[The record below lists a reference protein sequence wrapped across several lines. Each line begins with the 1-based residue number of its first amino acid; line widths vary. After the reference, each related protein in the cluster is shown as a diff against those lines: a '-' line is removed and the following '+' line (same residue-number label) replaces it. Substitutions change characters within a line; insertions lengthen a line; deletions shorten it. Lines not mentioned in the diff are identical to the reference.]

1 MGIFIWSWGK
11 DLNLQPCAYKAQAL
25 PVELPQPKICGVFV
39 ARFATK
45 VPKMLPSATKYKHR
59 KNYLTPCK

>member
-1 MGIFIWSWGK
+1 MGAYVYNK
-11 DLNLQPCAYKAQAL
+11 DMQGRYTFANK

-45 VPKMLPSATKYKHR
+45 VSKMLPSATKYKHR